1 MDSEFYHPEKLG
13 AMEKL
18 SKFGISAISEN
29 FRNVKETFNPVRHQL
44 TTTPARVFDLSD
56 VSSFLLEA
64 GTRVEKS
71 DEVGSAKKIIRQNDV
86 LISRLRPYLKEV
98 SFVGFNNV
106 QKLASTEFVVLRK
119 KKESK
124 FPPEALFAF
133 LITDEVQRI
142 LFWSQGGTEHPRFS
156 ENLLLGLKLPK
167 LSEKTAESIADNV
180 NDAYKNYLNSQNL
193 YSQAEELLLEE
204 LELKDFEVED
214 DLSYI
219 VNLSEIKSS
228 HRADAEYFQPKY
240 DKLVEKIKKYGA
252 VLLLNIVQN
261 VAARF
266 NAKSQPDK
274 IFQYVEL
281 SNITSSVGTID
292 GFSEVSGS
300 EAPSRAKRVLK
311 PNDVILSSV
320 EGSLEKVALVG
331 KEQDGYLASNGFFQ
345 FRSKDILPEV
355 LLVLAKS
362 FVLQMQFE
370 KQTAGTI
377 LTAVPKEAVKNI
389 VVPKL
394 NKSTQQKIADLVQKS
409 HEARSKA
416 KQLLE
421 QAKSKVEDLIKNK

>member
-44 TTTPARVFDLSD
+44 ATTPARVFDLSD
-56 VSSFLLEA
+56 VGSFLLEA